1 ESATEL
7 TKQLLGFAREGKYEV
22 KPTDLNELVKDQN
35 RLFSHTKKEITIH
48 SKYEENLWTTE
59 VDRGQIEQVL
69 MNIYVN
75 AWQAMPDGG
84 ELHIQ
89 TENVKIGDD
98 YKQPFHVTPGKY
110 VKISVTDTG
119 TGMDDETRKRIFDP
133 FFTTKEKERGTGM
146 GLSSAY
152 GIIKNHEGF
161 ITVDSEPD
169 VGSTFTIYLPAS
181 RKKVKKDKKPA
192 KRLARGSGTILLIDD
207 EQMMLDVGKEM
218 LKELGY
224 DVLIARAGNEGVKI
238 YKKYQEKIDM
248 VILDMIMPGTTGG
261 DVYDSLKEINHDI
274 KVLLSSGYS
283 INGKANII
291 LERGC
296 NGFIQKP
303 FNMEQL
309 SLKISEI
316 LSKK

>member
-1 ESATEL
+1 MCKDGSTFKTEISTSLVTFHGKAAVQGVLRDITEQERLEQQLQQAHKMEAIGTLAGGIAHDFNNLLMGILGYKSLMTAKIDTSHPHYKHLDGIEKCVESESATEL

-133 FFTTKEKERGTGM
+133 FFTTKEQERGTGM
-146 GLSSAY
+146 GLSSA
-152 GIIKNHEGF
+152 
-161 ITVDSEPD
+161 
-169 VGSTFTIYLPAS
+169 
-181 RKKVKKDKKPA
+181 
-192 KRLARGSGTILLIDD
+192 
-207 EQMMLDVGKEM
+207 
-218 LKELGY
+218 
-224 DVLIARAGNEGVKI
+224 
-238 YKKYQEKIDM
+238 
-248 VILDMIMPGTTGG
+248 
-261 DVYDSLKEINHDI
+261 
-274 KVLLSSGYS
+274 
-283 INGKANII
+283 
-291 LERGC
+291 
-296 NGFIQKP
+296 
-303 FNMEQL
+303 
-309 SLKISEI
+309 
-316 LSKK
+316 